1 MLTQQLVYE
10 GVCVSVAIWP
20 RSAPRMSTAI
30 ERGTNTMA
38 PRGWEPLPS
47 AVRGGLVAHRCRPG
61 SYPATGAAPREPRLL
76 TRVCFTTRGEPSFV
90 QGRPCSPVY
99 NLHVHAVHARP
110 CSPLIHKHDTAPPF
124 RREMQSPPRV
134 LFVYIAFHGGGA
146 AEPPPPWSRRP
157 PSDTIMI

>member
-1 MLTQQLVYE
+1 MYRHEREERREGGEMERREERGRGE

-76 TRVCFTTRGEPSFV
+76 TRVCFTTRGEPV
-90 QGRPCSPVY
+90 DLRP
-99 NLHVHAVHARP
+99 A
-110 CSPLIHKHDTAPPF
+110 
-124 RREMQSPPRV
+124 
-134 LFVYIAFHGGGA
+134 
-146 AEPPPPWSRRP
+146 
-157 PSDTIMI
+157 

>member
-1 MLTQQLVYE
+1 MYRHEREERREGGEMERREERGRGE

-38 PRGWEPLPS
+38 PRGWELLPS

-76 TRVCFTTRGEPSFV
+76 TRVCFTTRGEPSF
-90 QGRPCSPVY
+90 R
-99 NLHVHAVHARP
+99 ARASMQSSLPLVCP
-110 CSPLIHKHDTAPPF
+110 CSPLIH
-124 RREMQSPPRV
+124 
-134 LFVYIAFHGGGA
+134 IGA
-146 AEPPPPWSRRP
+146 NMSMYLSIEHAGFSLATGCVGTRATR
-157 PSDTIMI
+157 SAALRACRT